1 MTSRER
7 EYVEELQAKIAKYEE
22 FLNEALEGPF
32 KTGVIGAGPD
42 NGLYLV
48 KVGEGSMIVPVSPNV
63 KGALKVGSNVMI
75 NEKMII
81 SILSDDLI
89 EKEPAVD
96 FQYIDWSEIGGI
108 KSQMEKIRDAVE
120 SPYLHK
126 SYYKLFGLKPSK
138 GVLLHGA
145 PGCGKTMIAK
155 AIASFLLRDQK
166 LNKDSFVYLKGGEL
180 LSPYVGVTENR
191 IKSIFD
197 NARVNF
203 KKTGQKSV
211 IFIDEAEA
219 ILPARGSRKSSD
231 VETTIVPT
239 FLSEMDGFEA
249 SETFIILATNHAHQ
263 LDPAVIRPGR
273 IDLHVEISRPNKLDA
288 EEIFAIHLKKTKYDG
303 NLQELCREAAD
314 ALFETD
320 HVHKVSG
327 AMIANIVQSSISL
340 AIKRLIASKKDR
352 SIDNTKAVTINDI
365 LKTIKNL

>member
-1 MTSRER
+1 MTTRER
-7 EYVEELQAKIAKYEE
+7 EYVEELQKKIAKYEE
-22 FLNEALEGPF
+22 ILGEALEGPF
-32 KTGVIGAGPD
+32 KTGSIGAGPD
-42 NGLYLV
+42 QGLYLIKSDGQDMIIPAGPDI
-48 KVGEGSMIVPVSPNV
+48 KVS
-63 KGALKVGSNVMI
+63 LKVGTNVMM
-75 NEKMII
+75 NDKMII
-81 SILSDDLI
+81 KVLPDELI
-89 EKEPAVD
+89 AKEAAVD
-96 FQYIDWSEIGGI
+96 FQFISWDEIGGI

-120 SPYLHK
+120 SPYK
-126 SYYKLFGLKPSK
+126 YSKYYERFNLKPSK

-166 LNKDSFVYLKGGEL
+166 LTQDSFVYLKGGEL

-197 NARVNF
+197 NARANF

-219 ILPARGSRKSSD
+219 ILPTRGSRRSSD

-239 FLSEMDGFEA
+239 FLSEMDGFAA

-288 EEIFAIHLKKTKYDG
+288 EEIFAIHLKKTTISGSLEEMCK
-303 NLQELCREAAD
+303 AAAE
-314 ALFETD
+314 ALFESD
-320 HVHKVSG
+320 HVHNVSG
-327 AMIANIVQSSISL
+327 AMIANIVQGAISG
-340 AIKRLIASKKDR
+340 AIKRLIAYDKNKTGDSTL
-352 SIDNTKAVTINDI
+352 SVTINDV
-365 LKTIKNL
+365 LNTIKSM